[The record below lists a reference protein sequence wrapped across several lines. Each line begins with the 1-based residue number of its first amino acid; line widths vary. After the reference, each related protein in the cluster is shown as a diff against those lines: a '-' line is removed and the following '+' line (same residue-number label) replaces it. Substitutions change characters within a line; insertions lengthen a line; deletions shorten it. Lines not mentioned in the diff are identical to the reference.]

1 MYIHI
6 DYYMSHFNWMI
17 KVYENI
23 GVPFWINLVVNVTQI
38 IFVISLIRIW
48 PALITR
54 LY

>member
-1 MYIHI
+1 MYIHM

-23 GVPFWINLVVNVTQI
+23 GVPLWINLVVNVTQV

-48 PALITR
+48 PALIIR